1 MKQSDQSA
9 KSRVST
15 GIFIAVVICA
25 VIITSHIP
33 AVMTAV
39 VLVLNIL
46 ALYELFSS
54 AYLLLESILL
64 ILATTAVTAI
74 SLLPIL
80 DYDQSLLYVLPLA
93 ILIFWRIMK
102 RIGKCKL
109 DSSIK
114 VFGITLLV
122 AFLFKSIPS
131 VRAMEHGF
139 LYLIAAV
146 LSGCITD
153 IFAYLVGRKWGK
165 HKLCPV
171 ISPKKTVEGS
181 IGGTLATVAS
191 LLLLGWMAEII
202 VSVQVNYPLL
212 TLYAVLSS
220 VVGQF
225 GDLSMS
231 AVKRCQGVKDF
242 GNLLPGHGGVLDR
255 FDSLLMIAPFTLLF
269 CRHIGPFFL

>member
-1 MKQSDQSA
+1 MKQSDQSSTA
-9 KSRVST
+9 RVST
-15 GIFIAVVICA
+15 GIIIAIVICA
-25 VIITSHIP
+25 VIALSHIP
-33 AVMTAV
+33 AVMTV
-39 VLVLNIL
+39 VMLILNIL

-54 AYLLLESILL
+54 AYLLLESVLL
-64 ILATTAVTAI
+64 IITTTAVTAI
-74 SLLPIL
+74 SLLPIPG
-80 DYDQSLLYVLPLA
+80 YDQSLLYVLPLA
-93 ILIFWRIMK
+93 MLIFWRIMK

-114 VFGITLLV
+114 IFGITLLV
-122 AFLFKSIPS
+122 AFLFKSIAV
-131 VRAMEHGF
+131 VRTMENGIF
-139 LYLIAAV
+139 YLIFAI
-146 LSGCITD
+146 LSGCVTD

-220 VVGQF
+220 IVGQF

>member
-1 MKQSDQSA
+1 MKQSDQSSTA
-9 KSRVST
+9 RVST
-15 GIFIAVVICA
+15 GIIIAIVICA
-25 VIITSHIP
+25 VIALSHIP
-33 AVMTAV
+33 AVMTV
-39 VLVLNIL
+39 VMLILNIL

-54 AYLLLESILL
+54 AYLLLESVLL
-64 ILATTAVTAI
+64 IITTTAVTAI
-74 SLLPIL
+74 SLLPIPG
-80 DYDQSLLYVLPLA
+80 YDQSLLYVLPLA
-93 ILIFWRIMK
+93 MLIFWRIMK

-114 VFGITLLV
+114 IFGITLLV
-122 AFLFKSIPS
+122 AFLFKSIAV
-131 VRAMEHGF
+131 VRTMENGIF
-139 LYLIAAV
+139 YLIFAI
-146 LSGCITD
+146 LSGCVTD

-171 ISPKKTVEGS
+171 ISPKKTIEGS
-181 IGGTLATVAS
+181 IGGTLATFAI
-191 LLLLGWMAEII
+191 LLLLGWMIGYIA
-202 VSVQVNYPLL
+202 SVQVNYPLL
-212 TLYAVLSS
+212 ILYAVLSS
-220 VVGQF
+220 VIGQF